1 MTVTKEQIYSAK
13 QIPAI
18 EFLRQYRQSDLMKAG
33 RDEYQLKSHDS
44 FKINGHT
51 SLWHWKSRDIGGRSA
66 LDFLIKVDGINFTDA
81 VLMLCGEKPAPVTAH
96 EKPNNTLPFALPKPS
111 HNNDRVI
118 AYLTGRGISEDVIKR
133 CIQCGML
140 YESAKHHNAV
150 FVGRD
155 GRGIPRYAFM
165 RGTYTKG
172 RPFKLEVPDSDRDFP
187 FCLPSEES
195 TKRIAVYE
203 SAIDAMAHL
212 TLEKHA
218 DKYRLSLGGVSLPPL
233 DAFLK
238 RHPEVEEIEVCMDND
253 IQGRR
258 AAELIEK
265 TYRDKYFV
273 IRNLPVPEGYDYAD
287 IAKEVYATNN
297 DN

>member
-51 SLWHWKSRDIGGRSA
+51 SLWHWKSRDIDGRSA

-81 VLMLCGEKPAPVTAH
+81 VLMLCGEKPALVTAH
-96 EKPNNTLPFALPKPS
+96 EKPKNTLPFVLPKPS
-111 HNNDRVI
+111 TNNGRVI
-118 AYLTGRGISEDVIKR
+118 AYLTGRGISGDVIKR

-150 FVGRD
+150 FVGHD
-155 GRGIPRYAFM
+155 DHGAARYAFM
-165 RGTYTKG
+165 RGTYTIG
-172 RPFKLEVPDSDRDFP
+172 RPFKLEVPGSDRDFP
-187 FCLPSEES
+187 FCLPPEES

-203 SAIDAMAHL
+203 SAIDALAHL
-212 TLEKHA
+212 TLEKCA

-233 DAFLK
+233 DAFLN
-238 RHPEVEEIEVCMDND
+238 RHPEVEEIEVCTDND

-258 AAELIEK
+258 AAEQIER
-265 TYRDKYFV
+265 TYRDKYRV
-273 IRNLPVPEGYDYAD
+273 VKNLPVPVGYDYAD
-287 IAKEVYATNN
+287 IAKEVSKLRT
-297 DN
+297 

>member
-1 MTVTKEQIYSAK
+1 MNITKEQIYSAK
-13 QIPAI
+13 QIPAM

-81 VLMLCGEKPAPVTAH
+81 VLMLCGEKPLYVSKLKAPAKKEFVLPQTA
-96 EKPNNTLPFALPKPS
+96 KS
-111 HNNDRVI
+111 NDMAI

-155 GRGIPRYAFM
+155 DYGIPRYAFM

-172 RPFKLEVPDSDRDFP
+172 RPFKLEVPGSDRDFP
-187 FCLPSEES
+187 FCLPPEES

-203 SAIDAMAHL
+203 SAIDALAHL

-238 RHPEVEEIEVCMDND
+238 RHPEVEEIEVCTDND
-253 IQGRR
+253 MQGRR

-273 IRNLPVPEGYDYAD
+273 IRNLPVPVGYDYAD
-287 IAKEVYATNN
+287 IAQEVYATNN

>member
-81 VLMLCGEKPAPVTAH
+81 VLMLCGEKPALVTAH
-96 EKPNNTLPFALPKPS
+96 EKPKNTLPFVLPKPS
-111 HNNDRVI
+111 TNNGRVI
-118 AYLTGRGISEDVIKR
+118 AHLTGRGISEDVIKR

-150 FVGRD
+150 FVGHD
-155 GRGIPRYAFM
+155 DHGAARYAFM
-165 RGTYTKG
+165 RGTYTIG
-172 RPFKLEVPDSDRDFP
+172 RPFKLEVPGSDRDFP
-187 FCLPSEES
+187 FCLPPEES

-203 SAIDAMAHL
+203 SAIDALAHL
-212 TLEKHA
+212 TLEKCA

-233 DAFLK
+233 DAFLN
-238 RHPEVEEIEVCMDND
+238 RHPEVEEIEVCTDND

-258 AAELIEK
+258 AAEQIER
-265 TYRDKYFV
+265 TYRDKYRV
-273 IRNLPVPEGYDYAD
+273 VKNLPVPVGYDYAD
-287 IAKEVYATNN
+287 IAKEVSKLRT
-297 DN
+297 